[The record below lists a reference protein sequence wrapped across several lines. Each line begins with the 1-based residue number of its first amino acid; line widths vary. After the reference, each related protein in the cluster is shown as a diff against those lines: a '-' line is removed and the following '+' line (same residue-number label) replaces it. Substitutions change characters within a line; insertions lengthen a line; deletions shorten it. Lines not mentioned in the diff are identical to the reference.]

1 MTHENHHRPADRLN
15 RRLLVTMLVSVL
27 AMVGFSS
34 PAWAGGWAVTTL
46 DEVPT
51 PVAGTPVN
59 VGFTI
64 RQHGVTPVDLK
75 DGVAIEITAADGTVS
90 RFPATGDGVVGHY
103 VASVTFPAS
112 GEYTWTAR
120 QGPFADHELG
130 TIVVGSAASGA
141 SAGGGS
147 STPWLGYSLL
157 VATLGLAL
165 VALVDV
171 VVSRRRRV
179 TPA

>member
-1 MTHENHHRPADRLN
+1 MTHENRHRPAARSN
-15 RRLLVTMLVSVL
+15 RRLVVATLVSVL
-27 AMVGFSS
+27 AFFGLAS

-46 DEVPT
+46 DEIPT
-51 PVAGTPVN
+51 PVPGTPVN

-64 RQHGVTPVDLK
+64 RQHGVTPIDLK
-75 DGVAIEITAADGTVS
+75 DGVAIEVIAADGTVS
-90 RFPATGDGVVGHY
+90 QFPATGDGVLGHY

-120 QGPFADHELG
+120 QGPFADHQLG
-130 TIVVGSAASGA
+130 TIVVGSAPSGA

-147 STPWLGYSLL
+147 SVPWLWYSLL
-157 VATLGLAL
+157 VLTLGLAL

-171 VVSRRRRV
+171 VRRPRRV

>member
-1 MTHENHHRPADRLN
+1 MTHENRLRPAPRSN
-15 RRLLVTMLVSVL
+15 RHLLVALLVGVL
-27 AMVGFSS
+27 AVFGLAS

-51 PVAGTPVN
+51 PVPGTPVN

-64 RQHGVTPVDLK
+64 RQHGVTPIDLK
-75 DGVAIEITAADGTVS
+75 DGVAIEVIAADGTVT
-90 RFPATGDGVVGHY
+90 RFPATGDGVLGHY

-112 GEYTWTAR
+112 GEYTWAAQ
-120 QGPFADHELG
+120 QGPFADHQLG
-130 TIVVGSAASGA
+130 SIVVTSSSSGA

-147 STPWLGYSLL
+147 SVPWLRYSLL
-157 VATLGLAL
+157 VVTLGLAL
-165 VALVDV
+165 VAVVDLV
-171 VVSRRRRV
+171 RRPRRV